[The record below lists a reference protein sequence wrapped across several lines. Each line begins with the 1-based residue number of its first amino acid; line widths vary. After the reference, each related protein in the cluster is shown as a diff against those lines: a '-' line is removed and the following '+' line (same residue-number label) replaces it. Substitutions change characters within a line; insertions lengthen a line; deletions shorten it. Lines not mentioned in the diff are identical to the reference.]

1 MDSIRSYGSQGLAYA
16 KANPIT
22 TVALI
27 AAFVMAILA
36 VVVIMN
42 VRKVPDS
49 AVVDEETRKKLVN
62 AKRAALGMAVLA
74 VLGAIGA
81 LINRMRK

>member
-1 MDSIRSYGSQGLAYA
+1 MRSYGSQGLAFA
-16 KANPIT
+16 KSNPMT
-22 TVALI
+22 TVAMI
-27 AAFVMAILA
+27 GAFVMAILA
-36 VVVIMN
+36 IVVIMN

-49 AVVDEETRKKLVN
+49 SIADETQRKQLIN

-74 VLGAIGA
+74 IIGAIGA